1 MATAEPRTAPAA
13 PSAPLVPRLRRVV
26 ARRPETADTVTLTLA
41 PVDPQGGERR
51 ADEPEAAEATP
62 RPGQFAMLAA
72 LGTGEVPISY
82 SSVDGPGGLV
92 EHTVRS
98 AGAATAA
105 LVAARPGDL
114 LASRGPYGTGWDL
127 GAAEGR
133 DVVVVAG
140 GIGLAPLT
148 GLVEAVLAERDRHGS
163 VNLLVGVRTP
173 EDLCFADRLREWSA
187 RGDVEVAITVD
198 RLGDPAHR
206 WPGAIGVVTT
216 LLDGAC
222 FDPSTARAFVCG
234 PEVMMRATVRA
245 LAERGVDL
253 ADVEVSVE
261 RSMTCG
267 VGLCGHCQLGPVLT
281 CREGPVLPASRVLPL
296 LEVRER

>member
-1 MATAEPRTAPAA
+1 MATAEPRTTPAP
-13 PSAPLVPRLRRVV
+13 PSAPLVPRLCCVVDRR
-26 ARRPETADTVTLTLA
+26 RETADTVTLTLEPA
-41 PVDPQGGERR
+41 ETGEP
-51 ADEPEAAEATP
+51 ADIGRPAEPAP

-82 SSVDGPGGLV
+82 SAVGGPGGQV

-127 GAAEGR
+127 DAATGR

-148 GLVEAVLAERDRHGS
+148 GLVDAVLADRDRYGS

-173 EDLCFADRLREWSA
+173 DDLCFAHRLRDWSA

-245 LAERGVDL
+245 LADRGVDL

-267 VGLCGHCQLGPVLT
+267 VGHCGHCQLGPVLT
-281 CREGPVLPASRVLPL
+281 CREGPVLSAARVLPL